1 MTPQSILDFIK
12 ETVEGTHHL
21 SDGAIAEKQENV
33 SAIIDSLIEGNTVQG
48 IGVATKRSPVGIKN
62 KDAGKDKTMIEFALS
77 DGENSADC
85 VIHNCGSKYLAGG
98 LDNKTLA
105 DYDRLLRI
113 SIAEGK
119 PIKIEGAYT
128 NLNRKRLFI
137 VEEMELADDGSK
149 SQLKEEQIKAFLTL
163 CDTEGIQ
170 PLDILTDDEGIWSEF
185 C

>member
-1 MTPQSILDFIK
+1 
-12 ETVEGTHHL
+12 
-21 SDGAIAEKQENV
+21 
-33 SAIIDSLIEGNTVQG
+33 
-48 IGVATKRSPVGIKN
+48 
-62 KDAGKDKTMIEFALS
+62 MIEFALS
-77 DGENSADC
+77 DGENSAEC

-137 VEEMELADDGSK
+137 VEEALPYPEGVACKEVLVAGEKGGSGLRL
-149 SQLKEEQIKAFLTL
+149 S
-163 CDTEGIQ
+163 
-170 PLDILTDDEGIWSEF
+170 
-185 C
+185 